1 MSNIKILVVDDEHRI
16 RKLIRAS
23 LAKEGYHIDEAESG
37 RVAMDLLSLNNYDLI
52 LLDIMLGDT
61 DGFTLIRTIKEMKIA
76 TPIIVLSGRDD
87 DHDKMLG
94 LGLGANNYL
103 TKPFSPVSLN
113 AYVKAQ
119 IRDFKQVKSDKSP
132 IIENGHFKFDQKTFQ
147 LYKDGQ
153 LIDLTSKENLL
164 IKFLLE
170 NPHQV
175 FSKQQLYENIWNNFI
190 IDDGAIMVYIHNLR
204 KKIEDDPKQP
214 KHLLT
219 VWGIGYKFVP

>member
-1 MSNIKILVVDDEHRI
+1 MTNVKILVVDDEPRI
-16 RKLIRAS
+16 RKLIRMS
-23 LAKEGYHIDEAESG
+23 LAKELYMITEAESG
-37 RVAMDLLSLNNYDLI
+37 QAALDLLRRNSYDLI

-61 DGFTLIRTIKEMKIA
+61 DGFTLIGTIKEMKIQ

-87 DHDKMLG
+87 DYDKMLG

-103 TKPFSPVSLN
+103 TKPFSPVSLC

-119 IRDFKQVKSDKSP
+119 IRDFKQVNVGQSP
-132 IIENGHFKFDQKTFQ
+132 QIERGCFKFDQQTFQ
-147 LYKDGQ
+147 LYKHGQ

-164 IKFLLE
+164 IKFFLE
-170 NPHQV
+170 HPHQV
-175 FSKQQLYENIWNNFI
+175 FSKEQLYENVWNNFI
-190 IDDGAIMVYIHNLR
+190 IDENAIMVYIHNLR

-219 VWGIGYKFVP
+219 VWGLGYKFIP

>member
-1 MSNIKILVVDDEHRI
+1 MTNVKILVVDDEPRI
-16 RKLIRAS
+16 RKLIRTS
-23 LAKEGYHIDEAESG
+23 LAKELYTIDEAESG
-37 RVAMDLLSLNNYDLI
+37 QTALDLLRRNSYDLI

-61 DGFTLIRTIKEMKIA
+61 DGFTLIRTIKEMKIP

-103 TKPFSPVSLN
+103 TKPFSPVSLS

-119 IRDFKQVKSDKSP
+119 IRDFKQVNIAQSP
-132 IIENGHFKFDQKTFQ
+132 LIERGCFKFDQQTFQ
-147 LYKDGQ
+147 LYKHGQ

-164 IKFLLE
+164 IKFFLE
-170 NPHQV
+170 HPHQV
-175 FSKQQLYENIWNNFI
+175 FSKEQLYENIWNNFI
-190 IDDGAIMVYIHNLR
+190 IDENAIMVYIHNLR

-219 VWGIGYKFVP
+219 VWGLGYKFIP